1 MPMGKMLSPN
11 FLPLGVEQVTSKS
24 WCSNL
29 ASISY
34 AISAAALI
42 SPTET
47 ACNQIMGRLV
57 LRWVSPIRSDK

>member
-24 WCSNL
+24 CCTNL
-29 ASISY
+29 VSISR

-57 LRWVSPIRSDK
+57 LCWVSPRRSSK